1 MGFLQIGFTEAT
13 LKHSGTVPVF
23 RQLLMIITRSEI
35 MVSKICLT
43 KRDGITSKREKV
55 DFSFKVISLHVCI
68 KTNSNSLYL
77 VVDKTGSKT
86 GFALIAN

>member
-55 DFSFKVISLHVCI
+55 DFSFKVISLHVY
-68 KTNSNSLYL
+68 KNQFKFTLFSR
-77 VVDKTGSKT
+77 G
-86 GFALIAN
+86 